1 MKQSNQWRQNQ
12 HSLMSKQWL
21 DLLTLQHG
29 LESCFSAPNDGQSS
43 DESINVKSWHG
54 VKVCSKKKKKKKK
67 RDWSS
72 RLQVVA
78 RGTKTQYE
86 KAATYDSKLYHTCCT
101 VMVTLAHRRLCMS
114 VLVNKYHFQSGILEC
129 GAASRQ
135 LTTNRCSQTSAF
147 QLSWRSQNREVVGL
161 TWLFISRGK
170 LTEDFFPGNHFL
182 AGIKAA
188 LHLTRLN
195 LSNMWCL
202 YCPMKKHSN
211 TTLTDTVY
219 MKHEMWNT
227 LHLQPLAPLYMK
239 STVSGYITGFYR
251 FIPIY

>member
-1 MKQSNQWRQNQ
+1 MKRQPHMTANCIIRVAQSWW
-12 HSLMSKQWL
+12 HWPTGDSVCLCWW
-21 DLLTLQHG
+21 
-29 LESCFSAPNDGQSS
+29 
-43 DESINVKSWHG
+43 INII
-54 VKVCSKKKKKKKK
+54 
-67 RDWSS
+67 S
-72 RLQVVA
+72 RV
-78 RGTKTQYE
+78 
-86 KAATYDSKLYHTCCT
+86 S
-101 VMVTLAHRRLCMS
+101 
-114 VLVNKYHFQSGILEC
+114 
-129 GAASRQ
+129 ASRQ

-251 FIPIY
+251 FIHIY